1 MLALNQ
7 ALFLWLNA
15 PADAPKPIVD
25 FARAVAIWLVA
36 IVPVLLV
43 ALWIWG
49 SVRNRAGLIVTALA
63 AATALGINQLLGLL
77 WYEPRPFMVHVGR
90 TLMAHAPD
98 NSFPSDHATLMLTV
112 AGGLMTTRAA
122 PRWGMA
128 MLSAAFAVAWSRLY
142 LGVHFPVD
150 MAASAVVALACAFVA
165 VLLVSPAG
173 RWLTPTLT
181 GIYDG
186 ILDLVRVPPR
196 FFPRSSRAVSVA
208 TVEAGDTGPPERSL

>member
-15 PADAPKPIVD
+15 PAEAPKPIVD
-25 FARAVAIWLVA
+25 FALAVAIWLVA
-36 IVPVLLV
+36 IVPALLV

-49 SVRNRAGLIVTALA
+49 SVRNRPGLIVTALA

-112 AGGLMTTRAA
+112 AFGLMTTRAA
-122 PRWGMA
+122 PRWGTA
-128 MLSAAFAVAWSRLY
+128 VLFVGLAVAWSRLY
-142 LGVHFPVD
+142 LGVHFPID
-150 MAASAVVALACAFVA
+150 MAASAVIAIACAFVA
-165 VLLVSPAG
+165 ALLVGPAE
-173 RWLTPTLT
+173 RWPTPILCSV
-181 GIYDG
+181 YDS
-186 ILDLVRVPPR
+186 ILDIVRAPPR
-196 FFPRSSRAVSVA
+196 LFRRCRHES
-208 TVEAGDTGPPERSL
+208 